1 MIGTNFGSRYRFVL
15 ALFAAGALLSACG
28 GGKSADSQPTTTPPP
43 PTVSSDNKAP
53 TIQGQ
58 PASEAL
64 VGEPYSFQPAAA
76 DPDQDLVTFTIA
88 NKPTWAS
95 FDTAKGL
102 LSGTPAAKDAGGY
115 ANIEIA
121 ATDGKI
127 VTTLPAFTL
136 TVSAA
141 GSTSEAVTIAWAP
154 PTENTDGTA
163 LTDLTGYKIHYGSES
178 KSYAK
183 SVALSNPSLTRFVLE
198 SLPAGKYFF
207 ALTAMNGAGHESPF
221 SQEVAATL
229 N

>member
-15 ALFAAGALLSACG
+15 ALFTAGALLSACG
-28 GGKSADSQPTTTPPP
+28 GGDGSADAQPPTTP
-43 PTVSSDNKAP
+43 PTVSSENKAP

-58 PASEAL
+58 PPGEAT
-64 VGEPYSFQPAAA
+64 VGKPYSFQPAAS

-102 LSGTPAAKDAGGY
+102 LSGTPAAQDAGGY

-141 GSTSEAVTIAWAP
+141 GSTTEGVTIAWNP
-154 PTENTDGTA
+154 PTENTDGSA
-163 LTDLTGYKIHYGSES
+163 LTDLSGYKIHYGSES
-178 KSYAK
+178 KTYSNA
-183 SVALSNPSLTRFVLE
+183 VAVSNPGLTRFVLE
-198 SLPAGKYFF
+198 SLPAGKYYF
-207 ALTAMNGAGHESPF
+207 ALTATNGAGHESPF
-221 SQEVAATL
+221 SQEVTATL